1 MTKSKG
7 LGDSVEKVL
16 KATGIDKVAKKV
28 LGDDCGCQDRKNALN
43 KLFPYKNVR
52 QFTEDEMSIYES
64 VLPRI
69 KSTIKREDQA
79 ILVKLYNKVFNA
91 NKKPSSCGSCVKTT
105 LAQLEKVY
113 KNSCKVWNELYL
125 YIEKRNERSEKAFIQ
140 RIINQL
146 KNIEVKED
154 EKR

>member
-28 LGDDCGCQDRKNALN
+28 LGDDCGCEDRKQALN
-43 KLFPYKNVR
+43 KMFPYAKVR

-69 KSTIKREDQA
+69 KGTISGQDQA
-79 ILVKLYNKVFNA
+79 TLIKLYNKVFNT
-91 NKKPSSCGSCVKTT
+91 NKKPSSCGSCVQQTV
-105 LAQLEKVY
+105 AQLAKVY
-113 KNSCKVWNELYL
+113 VNSCKIEDNESD
-125 YIEKRNERSEKAFIQ
+125 I
-140 RIINQL
+140 
-146 KNIEVKED
+146 
-154 EKR
+154 

>member
-28 LGDDCGCQDRKNALN
+28 LGEDCGCEERKE
-43 KLFPYKNVR
+43 KLR

-69 KSTIKREDQA
+69 GDRISGQDQA
-79 ILVKLYNKVFNA
+79 TLVKLYNKVFNA
-91 NKKPSSCGSCVKTT
+91 NKKPSSCGSCVKQTV
-105 LAQLEKVY
+105 AQLAKVY
-113 KNSCKVWNELYL
+113 VNSCKLENNESD
-125 YIEKRNERSEKAFIQ
+125 I
-140 RIINQL
+140 
-146 KNIEVKED
+146 
-154 EKR
+154 